1 MAPGDAR
8 PSSSSP
14 RPAPGAP
21 APSAWRAA
29 ARAVAG
35 PQARARHAHW
45 VLRTSDLSR
54 AIKFFK
60 EVFGMKVLRH
70 EEHDAACPITC
81 NGEYDTA
88 WSKTLLGYDSE
99 DRSYAL
105 RDIAIRLRRPFL
117 DVVTTAVRQ
126 GYGPAE
132 TNGTSVYLRGP
143 DGYRFLLMTPPGADT
158 DSSESVIKAGE
169 ALEEPF
175 DHIRLM
181 VK

>member
-54 AIKFFK
+54 SIKFFK

-70 EEHDAACPITC
+70 EEHGAACPITC

-88 WSKTLLGYDSE
+88 WSKTMLGYDTE
-99 DRSYAL
+99 DRSYALELTYNYGVIEYPRGDAL

-117 DVVTTAVRQ
+117 DAVTSAVRQ
-126 GYGPAE
+126 
-132 TNGTSVYLRGP
+132 
-143 DGYRFLLMTPPGADT
+143 
-158 DSSESVIKAGE
+158 
-169 ALEEPF
+169 
-175 DHIRLM
+175 
-181 VK
+181 